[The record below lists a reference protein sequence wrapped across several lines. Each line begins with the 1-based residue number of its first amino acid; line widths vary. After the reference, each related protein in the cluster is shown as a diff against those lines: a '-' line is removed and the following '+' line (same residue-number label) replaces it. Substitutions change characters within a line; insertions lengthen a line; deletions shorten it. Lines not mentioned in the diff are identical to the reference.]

1 MSNTIILTDKVTN
14 VINPKNEAAKL
25 ARFEKAK
32 LKKELAEKLKNIEL
46 PIIEKLS
53 GKKLSEL
60 QSAKIGL
67 NKAHKNEIGGFNFI
81 LGQIK
86 KHGQPFITLLNSKHL
101 LNISMDDIQLLTS
114 KQLSIFMSDKERERN
129 NLTNLF
135 TMWQISTLIGRYFIS
150 LKVSKVAT
158 K

>member
-1 MSNTIILTDKVTN
+1 MQNTIKKTDKV
-14 VINPKNEAAKL
+14 INTKNEAAKL

-32 LKKELAEKLKNIEL
+32 LKKELAEKLKTIEM
-46 PIIEKLS
+46 PIAEKVS

-101 LNISMDDIQLLTS
+101 LNISMADIQLLTS
-114 KQLSIFMSDKERERN
+114 KDLSIFMSDKERERN
-129 NLTNLF
+129 NITNLF
-135 TMWQISTLIGRYFIS
+135 TMWQISTLIGRYYIS
-150 LKVSKVAT
+150 LKPTKVSAK
-158 K
+158 

>member
-1 MSNTIILTDKVTN
+1 MKTINTKNTEKVQ
-14 VINPKNEAAKL
+14 VINTKNEAAKL
-25 ARFEKAK
+25 ERFEAAK

-86 KHGQPFITLLNSKHL
+86 KHGQPFITLLNTKHL
-101 LNISMDDIQLLTS
+101 LNISMDDIQLLTAS
-114 KQLSIFMSDKERERN
+114 QLSTCMTEKERVKN
-129 NLTNLF
+129 NVTNLF

-150 LKVSKVAT
+150 LKVAKVTA

>member
-1 MSNTIILTDKVTN
+1 MKTINTKNSNKVQIIESSADKLHRYNKAMS
-14 VINPKNEAAKL
+14 
-25 ARFEKAK
+25 
-32 LKKELAEKLKNIEL
+32 KKETAKVPEISISENVT
-46 PIIEKLS
+46 

-101 LNISMDDIQLLTS
+101 LNISMNDIQLLTS
-114 KQLSIFMSDKERERN
+114 KDLSVFMSDKERERN
-129 NLTNLF
+129 NTTNLF
-135 TMWQISTLIGRYFIS
+135 TMWQISTLIGRYYIS
-150 LKVSKVAT
+150 LKPTKVSAK
-158 K
+158 